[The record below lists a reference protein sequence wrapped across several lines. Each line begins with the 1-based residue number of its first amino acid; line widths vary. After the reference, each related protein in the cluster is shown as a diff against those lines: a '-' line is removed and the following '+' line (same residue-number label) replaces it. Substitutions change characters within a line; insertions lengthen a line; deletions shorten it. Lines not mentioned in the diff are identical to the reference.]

1 MNTKSMIAF
10 PTNFAFKREVVRIFI
25 ILKKLLNNS
34 MKEIALITGATA
46 GIGKATAELLSKKG
60 FDLIITGRRNEQLL
74 KLREEIEK
82 TTDSAVISLCFDIR
96 NYEETKLAIE
106 SLTGKWKHIDILV
119 NNAGLA
125 AGLAHFQE
133 GSLEDWEQM
142 IDTNIKGLLYISKL
156 VIPGMIERGS
166 GQIINIDSIAGKE
179 AYEKGNVYC
188 ATKSAVDALTKGMRI
203 DLLKHGI
210 RVSMISPGLVE
221 TEFSL
226 VRFKGDREKAKAP
239 YAGITPLRA
248 GDVAECIYF
257 VVSRPPHVC
266 INDLILTPTAQ
277 ANSVYV
283 FRKE

>member
-1 MNTKSMIAF
+1 
-10 PTNFAFKREVVRIFI
+10 
-25 ILKKLLNNS
+25 

-60 FDLIITGRRNEQLL
+60 YDLIITGRRSEQLL
-74 KLREEIEK
+74 KLRKEIEK
-82 TTDSAVISLCFDIR
+82 TTDSSVISLCFDIR
-96 NYEETKLAIE
+96 SYKETKAAIE
-106 SLTGKWKHIDILV
+106 SLSDKWKQINILV

-142 IDTNIKGLLYISKL
+142 IDTNIKGLIYISKL
-156 VIPGMIERGS
+156 VIPGMIERGL
-166 GQIINIDSIAGKE
+166 GHIINIDSIAGKE

-226 VRFKGDREKAKAP
+226 VRFKGDQEKAQVP
-239 YAGITPLRA
+239 YAGIKPLMA
-248 GDVAECIYF
+248 EDVAECIF
-257 VVSRPPHVC
+257 FAVSRPLHVC
-266 INDLILTPTAQ
+266 VNDMIITPTAQ

-283 FRKE
+283 FRKD